1 MPHYEIYVH
10 CNECDGEHAM
20 RVRIYLDDGPLEKKS
35 IAETFQGTS
44 VPPQVAAIQDH
55 KTLCLKTGKM
65 FVQQQDE
72 HIFLV
77 PTSAPS
83 VPPKLF

>member
-1 MPHYEIYVH
+1 MPHYEIYVQ
-10 CNECDGEHAM
+10 CDECGGEHPM
-20 RVRIYLDDGPLEKKS
+20 RVRIYLKDGPVAKKS

-44 VPPQVAAIQDH
+44 VPPQASAIRGH

-65 FVQQQDE
+65 FIQESDE

-77 PTSAPS
+77 PTSATS
-83 VPPKLF
+83 VLSKLS